1 MTVVFDSD
9 FLLLLLH
16 PSIDPPEDPT
26 GLPVDRVSD
35 RIVHLVKELTK
46 QHGRIVIP
54 SPALSECLV
63 SAGANVEAILTAM
76 DRQAAFRIEPFG
88 VREAVEAAASTR
100 VALSRGNKKSGAT
113 GMWQCVKT
121 DRQIV
126 AVAKLHSAARVYSND
141 SDMQNIA
148 GDSGI
153 SVVPV
158 WDVPLPPPDD
168 QDLPF
173 SSPS

>member
-1 MTVVFDSD
+1 M
-9 FLLLLLH
+9 
-16 PSIDPPEDPT
+16 
-26 GLPVDRVSD
+26 
-35 RIVHLVKELTK
+35 
-46 QHGRIVIP
+46 
-54 SPALSECLV
+54 A
-63 SAGANVEAILTAM
+63 AGPKVQAVLTAI
-76 DRQAAFRIEPFG
+76 DKQAAFRIEPFG
-88 VREAVEAAASTR
+88 FREAVEAGASTR
-100 VALSRGNKKSGAT
+100 IALSRGNKKSGAT

-126 AVAKLHSAARVYSND
+126 AVAKLHTAACVYSND

-158 WDVPLPPPDD
+158 WDVPLPPPND

-173 SSPS
+173 SGSR